1 MVERGKA
8 SAVTELGIFALLS
21 HFDLHRHCNAQSFD
35 TTSLFELE
43 VLEVLAYRFKGGCF
57 GDDVGA
63 VVVMQSTG
71 RSST

>member
-1 MVERGKA
+1 MVEPGKA
-8 SAVTELGIFALLS
+8 SAVTKLDILALLS
-21 HFDLHRHCNAQSFD
+21 HFGPHSHCNAQSFD

-43 VLEVLAYRFKGGCF
+43 SLEVLAYRFKSECF

-71 RSST
+71 RSSI